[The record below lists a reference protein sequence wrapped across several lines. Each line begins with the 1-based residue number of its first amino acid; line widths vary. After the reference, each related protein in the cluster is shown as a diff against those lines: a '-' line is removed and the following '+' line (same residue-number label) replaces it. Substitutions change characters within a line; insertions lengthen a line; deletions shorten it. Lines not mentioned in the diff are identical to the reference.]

1 MGKTTRCVLAAAVV
15 LGVVLSGPAAW
26 GARADSSEHGRRPAP
41 APTELA
47 VSGSFTGT
55 GTLGTECT
63 VFHQVVRGTGV
74 WSELGAS
81 GFTLDFC
88 TANDQGGNHWPI
100 YNGTFTVRTEDGS
113 GFSGTMTG
121 FVEAGGL
128 GPQFPLHFTLEVTA
142 GTGRLTGATGTIAME
157 GAFGFGAA
165 TVEGTVDGTL
175 TVPPHSPASPAEC
188 RDGGWRNLVDG
199 RGRPFHSRAQCEA
212 WARHHG
218 SG

>member
-1 MGKTTRCVLAAAVV
+1 MGKTTRCVLAAAVI
-15 LGVVLSGPAAW
+15 LGVVAGAPAAW
-26 GARADSSEHGRRPAP
+26 AAPAGSPEQERRPAP
-41 APTELA
+41 APVELA

-55 GTLGTECT
+55 GTLGADCV

-74 WSELGAS
+74 WTELGAS

-88 TANDQGGNHWPI
+88 TANDQGGNHYPI

-121 FVEAGGL
+121 FVEANGP
-128 GPQFPLHFTLEVTA
+128 GPQFPLHFTLAVTA

-157 GAFGFGAA
+157 GAFGLGAA

-188 RDGGWRNLVDG
+188 AKGGWRHLVDG
-199 RGRPFHSRAQCEA
+199 KGRPFRSRAHCEA